1 MDTIPQE
8 NQILRG
14 KENNTNIQT
23 VRSLAQDLNITTQR
37 PNAVLHLLFC
47 LFVLWVLFI
56 YFFFVK
62 NVSLAMPICLQIRYN
77 LFFITMVQLR
87 GCHRVPVASQRLKY
101 LLSSFL
107 QKNFV
112 NSCPDNICIYHS
124 PNMLCTSLSLFC
136 PLFFHMKCLFLSIL
150 PGRTLYKRNQI
161 VYII

>member
-1 MDTIPQE
+1 MQSSICYS
-8 NQILRG
+8 
-14 KENNTNIQT
+14 
-23 VRSLAQDLNITTQR
+23 V
-37 PNAVLHLLFC
+37 C
-47 LFVLWVLFI
+47 LFYGFYLFI
-56 YFFFVK
+56 YFFVN